1 MMLPA
6 ALLLLGALTAVV
18 APRLLARADWPDRE
32 PVVALW
38 VWQCVVA
45 AVIVCCALSMTL
57 SAAAA
62 WHAVGGHVFA
72 TAPGRVVEA
81 YALGTA
87 GPWAATTAVALACGG
102 LWSVAM
108 LVREVGLTRAR
119 RRRRRADLL
128 VRAPLLPGEVA
139 VSGRLVVLESERPDA
154 WWLPGTPPQLV
165 VTTAAL
171 GRLKGRK
178 LDAVLA
184 HEQGHARARHDWLLN
199 CSSALAGGFPQVPV
213 FAAFPRRDAPPGRT
227 RRRRHGVPPLRPSD
241 HRPGPGRT
249 QRAPRRV
256 RPLPDTAGPCTGPGA
271 PVADSPG
278 PAARRTASA
287 ADGCG
292 RAGAR
297 GAGAGGLRAGTARV
311 GLTRPGSRVPGGP
324 RPERG
329 RGRSRRRGVAEGRP
343 SGPEDRHR
351 TGSGPPGSARIAS
364 CTPSPSS
371 PRPAPST
378 APPPVRPVSWPCARF
393 CC

>member
-45 AVIVCCALSMTL
+45 AVLVCCALSMTL

-72 TAPGRVVEA
+72 TAPGPVVEA

-87 GPWAATTAVALACGG
+87 GTWAASTAVTLACAG
-102 LWSVAM
+102 LWSAAM
-108 LVREVGLTRAR
+108 LVREIVRARAR

-128 VRAPLLPGEVA
+128 VRAPLMPGEVA
-139 VSGRLVVLESERPDA
+139 VPGRLVVLESERPDA
-154 WWLPGTPPQLV
+154 WWVPGTPARLV

-171 GRLKGRK
+171 HRLKGRQ

-213 FAAFPRRDAPPGRT
+213 FAAFRDEM
-227 RRRRHGVPPLRPSD
+227 
-241 HRPGPGRT
+241 HRLVEL
-249 QRAPRRV
+249 AAD
-256 RPLPDTAGPCTGPGA
+256 DTASRRFGRLTTALALVELNEHRGVFGPCPTPQA
-271 PVADSPG
+271 HVPARVHRLLTPPDRLSPSRRLRLTAAAALVPVVPVLVAFVP
-278 PAARRTASA
+278 
-287 ADGCG
+287 
-292 RAGAR
+292 
-297 GAGAGGLRAGTARV
+297 GLRALG
-311 GLTRPGSRVPGGP
+311 
-324 RPERG
+324 
-329 RGRSRRRGVAEGRP
+329 
-343 SGPEDRHR
+343 
-351 TGSGPPGSARIAS
+351 
-364 CTPSPSS
+364 
-371 PRPAPST
+371 
-378 APPPVRPVSWPCARF
+378 
-393 CC
+393 

>member
-38 VWQCVVA
+38 VWQCAVA
-45 AVIVCCALSMTL
+45 AVLVCCALSMTF

-62 WHAVGGHVFA
+62 WHAVGGQVFA
-72 TAPGRVVEA
+72 TAPSAAVEA

-102 LWSVAM
+102 LWSAAM
-108 LVREVGLTRAR
+108 LVREVGRARAR

-154 WWLPGTPPQLV
+154 WWLPGAPPQLV

-171 GRLKGRK
+171 RRLKGRQ

-213 FAAFPRRDAPPGRT
+213 FAAFRDEM
-227 RRRRHGVPPLRPSD
+227 
-241 HRPGPGRT
+241 HRLVEL
-249 QRAPRRV
+249 AAD
-256 RPLPDTAGPCTGPGA
+256 DTASRRFGRLTTALALVELNEHRGVFGPCPTPQA
-271 PVADSPG
+271 HVPARVHRLLTPPDRLT
-278 PAARRTASA
+278 AARRLRLTAA
-287 ADGCG
+287 A
-292 RAGAR
+292 ALVPVVPVLLAFVP
-297 GAGAGGLRAGTARV
+297 GLRALG
-311 GLTRPGSRVPGGP
+311 
-324 RPERG
+324 
-329 RGRSRRRGVAEGRP
+329 
-343 SGPEDRHR
+343 
-351 TGSGPPGSARIAS
+351 
-364 CTPSPSS
+364 
-371 PRPAPST
+371 
-378 APPPVRPVSWPCARF
+378 
-393 CC
+393 